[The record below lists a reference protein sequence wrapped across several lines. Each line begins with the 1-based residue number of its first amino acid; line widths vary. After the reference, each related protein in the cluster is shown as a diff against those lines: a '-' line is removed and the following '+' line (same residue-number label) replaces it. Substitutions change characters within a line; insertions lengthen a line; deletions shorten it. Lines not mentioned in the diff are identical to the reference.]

1 MCARHGRRSHSIPCS
16 IEYNLEYIILQTAVL
31 NFGIKDLIDILLVA
45 TLLYYVYRL
54 MKRSGSL
61 SLFYGVL
68 LFTVVWVVASEI
80 LDMRLTGTILDKFMS
95 IGLIVLVILFQDQIK
110 RFLIDLGSQRRWTKL
125 KNIFRHNDERDGT
138 EHKHIMQ
145 VVYACMSMS
154 KSKTGALIVFQ
165 RKMPLTDYEKT
176 GDIIDADINTR
187 LIENI
192 FFKNSPLHDGAMI
205 IADKRIMSVGCILPV
220 SHDMNIPKEL
230 GLRHR
235 AALGM
240 SQVTD
245 AVCIIVSE
253 ETGNISVAKDGEFT
267 INVSALDLERILSD
281 L

>member
-1 MCARHGRRSHSIPCS
+1 M
-16 IEYNLEYIILQTAVL
+16 L
-31 NFGIKDLIDILLVA
+31 NFGIKDIIDILLVA

-68 LFTVVWVVASEI
+68 LFTIVWVIASEI
-80 LDMRLTGTILDKFMS
+80 LDMRLTGTIMDKFMS
-95 IGLIVLVILFQDQIK
+95 IGLIILVIIFQDQIK

-125 KNIFRHNDERDGT
+125 KNLFRHNEDRGGAD
-138 EHKHIMQ
+138 HKYIMQ

-176 GDIIDADINTR
+176 GDIIDANINTR

-240 SQVTD
+240 SQVTE
-245 AVCIIVSE
+245 AVCVIVSE

-267 INVSALDLERILSD
+267 IKLSALDLERILSN

>member
-1 MCARHGRRSHSIPCS
+1 MLDI
-16 IEYNLEYIILQTAVL
+16 
-31 NFGIKDLIDILLVA
+31 GIKDIIDILLVA

-68 LFTVVWVVASEI
+68 FFTVVWVVASEI
-80 LDMRLTGTILDKFMS
+80 LNMRLTGTILDKFMS

-110 RFLIDLGSQRRWTKL
+110 RFLIDLGSQRKWSKIKAL
-125 KNIFRHNDERDGT
+125 FRHSENEKDAER
-138 EHKHIMQ
+138 HAFIMK

-154 KSKTGALIVFQ
+154 KTKTGALIVFQ
-165 RKMPLTDYEKT
+165 RKMPLAEYEKT
-176 GDIIDADINTR
+176 GDVIDADINTR

-205 IADKRIMSVGCILPV
+205 IAEGRIKSVGCILPV
-220 SHDMNIPKEL
+220 SHDMNIPKSL

-245 AVCIIVSE
+245 AVCIVVSE
-253 ETGNISVAKDGEFT
+253 ETGYITVAMDGEFK
-267 INVSALDLERILSD
+267 IKISAIDLENVLSEA
-281 L
+281 LLNE

>member
-1 MCARHGRRSHSIPCS
+1 MMS
-16 IEYNLEYIILQTAVL
+16 
-31 NFGIKDLIDILLVA
+31 FGIKDIVDILLVA
-45 TLLYYVYRL
+45 MILYYVYRM
-54 MKRSGSL
+54 MKRSGTL
-61 SLFYGVL
+61 SLFFGVL
-68 LFTVVWVVASEI
+68 LFIVLWVIASEV
-80 LDMRLTGTILDKFMS
+80 LNMRLTGTIMDKFMS
-95 IGLIVLVILFQDQIK
+95 IGVIVLVIIFQDQIK
-110 RFLIDLGSQRRWTKL
+110 RFLIDLGSQRRL
-125 KNIFRHNDERDGT
+125 KGIRRLFRHGARDEEKDHG
-138 EHKHIMQ
+138 KVMA

-205 IADKRIMSVGCILPV
+205 VADHRIVSVGCILPV
-220 SHDMNIPKEL
+220 SHDMNIPKSL

-245 AVCIIVSE
+245 AICVIVSE
-253 ETGNISVAKDGEFT
+253 ETGNISVARDGELKVK
-267 INVSALDLERILSD
+267 VSAIDLENILAE

>member
-1 MCARHGRRSHSIPCS
+1 MIP
-16 IEYNLEYIILQTAVL
+16 
-31 NFGIKDLIDILLVA
+31 FGIKDIIDILLVA
-45 TLLYYVYRL
+45 LMLFYLYRL
-54 MKRSGSL
+54 MKNSGTL

-68 LFTVVWVVASEI
+68 AFIGIWVVAFEI
-80 LDMRLTGTILDKFMS
+80 FDMRLTGTILDKFMS

-110 RFLIDLGSQRRWTKL
+110 RFLIDIGSRGRWSLFRRLFKHAGE
-125 KNIFRHNDERDGT
+125 KGNDHSR
-138 EHKHIMQ
+138 IMN

-165 RKMPLTDYEKT
+165 RKVPLTDYEKT
-176 GDIIDADINTR
+176 GDIIDADVNMR

-205 IADKRIMSVGCILPV
+205 ISEHRIKSVGCILPV
-220 SHDMNIPKEL
+220 SHDMNIPKNL

-245 AVCIIVSE
+245 AVCVIVSE
-253 ETGNISVAKDGEFT
+253 ETGNISVAREGSLIVKVT
-267 INVSALDLERILSD
+267 TTDLEHILSTT

>member
-1 MCARHGRRSHSIPCS
+1 M
-16 IEYNLEYIILQTAVL
+16 VD
-31 NFGIKDLIDILLVA
+31 FGIKDIIDILIVA
-45 TLLYYVYRL
+45 LLLFYLYRM
-54 MKRSGSL
+54 MKNSGTL

-68 LFTVVWVVASEI
+68 AFIVIWVVASEI
-80 LDMRLTGTILDKFMS
+80 FDMRLTGTILDKFMS

-110 RFLIDLGSQRRWTKL
+110 RFLIDIGSQGRFRNFKRL
-125 KNIFRHNDERDGT
+125 FRHDKDDEA
-138 EHKHIMQ
+138 EHARVMA

-165 RKMPLTDYEKT
+165 RKMPLADYEKT
-176 GDIIDADINTR
+176 GDEIDADVNVR

-205 IADKRIMSVGCILPV
+205 IAGKRIAAVGCILPV
-220 SHDMNIPKEL
+220 SHDMNIPKNL

-245 AVCIIVSE
+245 AVCVIVSE
-253 ETGNISVAKDGEFT
+253 ETGGISVAHSGSIKVKISVTE
-267 INVSALDLERILSD
+267 LEHILSTA
-281 L
+281 LN